1 MAADQAIGDRVEGAR
16 PGKPNLSGDFADDA
30 LRAPRHLERRA
41 AREGEQQDA
50 LRVRALENQ
59 MRHAVRERVG
69 LAGAGTRENQQRP
82 GAMARRRAL
91 RGVQFFE
98 LVRHLHPG
106 MILYIRPV
114 PEIGLLRSAFPR

>member
-1 MAADQAIGDRVEGAR
+1 MEGAR
-16 PGKPNLSGDFADDA
+16 PGKPNLSGDFAHDA
-30 LRAPRHLERRA
+30 LRAPRHLDRRA

-50 LRVRALENQ
+50 LRVRALENE

-69 LAGAGTRENQQRP
+69 LAGAGAGENQERP

-91 RGVQFFE
+91 RAVQSFE
-98 LVRHLHPG
+98 LVRYLHAG

-114 PEIGLLRSAFPR
+114 PEIGVRPGLPE